1 MGMLSRVLSHAEGVL
16 QASSPRE
23 ASLRFFDRARRGGA
37 TYIQTRLYR
46 RPTQRLTSDRHWA
59 AGGFI
64 VRLAPEA
71 WPGSEAFKYVCFEC
85 NPLLA
90 AIRENRTRYRFSD
103 FAPHERREFGAYWE
117 ALSEAGIGDA
127 LCATSYGPDRSIAS
141 LHLGFGTRDLSKED
155 TRALQMA
162 GLVLT
167 ERLLDF
173 SVPNDDVPPALTRRE
188 RDALGFVAD
197 GKTDWE
203 ISVILGVSEATV
215 RFHVDNARR
224 KLEATNRAHAVA
236 RMASRGWI

>member
-1 MGMLSRVLSHAEGVL
+1 MGMLSRVFSHAEGL
-16 QASSPRE
+16 LRAPTPQE
-23 ASLRFFDRARRGGA
+23 ASTRFFEAARRIGA
-37 TYIQTRLYR
+37 SYIQTRLYR

-64 VRLAPEA
+64 LRIAPQA

-85 NPLLA
+85 NPLLT
-90 AIRENRTRYRFSD
+90 AIRESRTRYRFSD
-103 FAPHERREFGAYWE
+103 FAPHDRREFGPYWD

-127 LCATSYGPDRSIAS
+127 LCATSYGPERTIAS

-173 SVPNDDVPPALTRRE
+173 DIPEHDNRPALTRRE
-188 RDALGFVAD
+188 HDTLGFVAD

-224 KLEATNRAHAVA
+224 KLGATNRAHAVA